1 MSRINAPIS
10 RLDQTAAFLKAA
22 ADPLRLLILRVLA
35 SNSYNVAE
43 LCQIFSLRQPALS
56 HHLKL
61 LAHAGLILSR
71 KEGTSAFYRRV
82 PISGELAALADALYL
97 TTDRLGLDDA
107 IQSNVTDVHQTRA
120 ATAQHFFEV
129 NATSLREQQDLIAD
143 FGVYGE
149 QVAEMIDRLG
159 KRRDTALEVGPGRGE
174 LLAFLSQRYQKVQ
187 AVDISSTMLEVA
199 RRTVAQEGLD
209 NVALIHG
216 DTDHGD
222 IQAADVIVVNMVL
235 HHTPSPA
242 RIFKDLAGHLSHH
255 GILVVCDLVRHD
267 QSWVKDACGDLW
279 QGFEQEELLGWAQ
292 DASLKPVDSQFFAL
306 RNGFQFQLFTFTTQV
321 GNTDE

>member
-1 MSRINAPIS
+1 MSRINTPIS
-10 RLDQTAAFLKAA
+10 RLDQAAAFLKAA

-82 PISGELAALADALYL
+82 PISGELTALAGALYQ
-97 TTDRLGLDDA
+97 TTDRLELDES
-107 IQSNVTDVHQTRA
+107 IQSNVADVHQART
-120 ATAQHFFEV
+120 ATAEQFFEV
-129 NATSLREQQDLIAD
+129 NASSLREQQDLIAD

-149 QVAEMIDRLG
+149 QVAEMIDRLS
-159 KRRDTALEVGPGRGE
+159 KQHNTALEVGPGRGE
-174 LLAFLSQRYQKVQ
+174 LLSFLSQRYQNVQ
-187 AVDISSTMLEVA
+187 AVDISSSMLDVA
-199 RRTVAQEGLD
+199 RQTVKQGDLD
-209 NVALIHG
+209 NVTLIHG
-216 DTDHGD
+216 DTGDGD
-222 IQAADVIVVNMVL
+222 IKDADLIVVNMVL

-242 RIFKDLAGHLSHH
+242 RIFKDLAGHLSQQ

-279 QGFEQEELLGWAQ
+279 QGFVQEELLGWAH